1 MSIDENHKGILLEK
15 AWAHLHLEECFN
27 CIECCDKYLEIGDPS
42 SEIYLLKALGFMGL
56 ENYEKSLDLLNLAK
70 FFVIN
75 EEIKVMTLVTEE
87 SIKNIL

>member
-42 SEIYLLKALGFMGL
+42 SEVYLFKALGNMCL
-56 ENYEKSLDLLNLAK
+56 EDYEKSLDILKLAK
-70 FFVIN
+70 AFVIN
-75 EEIKVMTLVTEE
+75 EEIKEM
-87 SIKNIL
+87 I